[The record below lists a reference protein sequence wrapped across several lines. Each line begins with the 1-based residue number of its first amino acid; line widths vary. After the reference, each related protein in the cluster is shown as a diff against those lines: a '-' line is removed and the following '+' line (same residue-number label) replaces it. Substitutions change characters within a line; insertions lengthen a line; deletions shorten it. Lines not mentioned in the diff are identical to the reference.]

1 MNKILSNKMKN
12 IRGNKGFTL
21 VELIV
26 VLVLLSILLGTTLYA
41 GLGWQDWAQFKHEE
55 ACAEEIFYAAQ
66 NQLTELDSS
75 NALYRKV
82 ARPMMNSDTEGDY
95 IAGYVVNN
103 IDQIVYDRDANGDVK
118 YNSKTIWINSNK
130 DKDPGKLV
138 RLRANANEY
147 DTYVNNPSACGE
159 EAKLLFDI
167 ISPYISD
174 KSVLNGAI
182 ILEFSPD
189 AGQVFSVCY
198 SDKASSLTYGAEG
211 SGTISVMNRILQI
224 REDKML
230 GYFSVD
236 TLSKKIRGRGTI
248 DTNLRLKIDN
258 GEVYSLVVEDD
269 DAELE
274 ADDLLEFTLYDGEN
288 SGIVDLMKF
297 SVSNKDITTYTS
309 FKEGLE
315 AAQSNPVD
323 VQVVYNENYKGN
335 YDKIE
340 SFSVPIFRVGTLG
353 TKNQVYVI
361 LDAAD
366 VQAQSLAFSQSVY
379 FKGKDPYYNEE
390 TEEAFKNTY
399 SFYRFGLSKD
409 INYIY
414 ADVTVLKN
422 GGNATSNVV
431 NSYSDDPTAY
441 HIQQSTTPRGECVAF
456 ASHEL
461 TDGNNV
467 YEIENMRHFYNIR
480 YESDYKIDESKKDTF
495 KLIADISWAD
505 FIGGNKDGIN
515 YFLNSYVDDNTIK
528 NGINYNGN
536 VDCVSGDTTADY
548 PFPGFR
554 KLDKNDKF
562 TQDVASGGQGESF
575 TISDLNIT
583 IAGNIVY
590 GVYGQDIKASCKLGD
605 FSKTQGYEDNYSDQD
620 SKGMKAARAGKMP
633 LGLFAENQ
641 GVIENITL
649 NRHKVIGVMN
659 ATQGSTSRLLYT
671 CMVGGFAGNNL
682 GHVSNLTL
690 LDHTTN
696 VATSDKKAGV
706 TKVNGRTDVGGIIG
720 RQSYIVKDAFDS
732 TDVTLSGLKN
742 YGTVSGLENIG
753 GIVGRA
759 YTRFVTDK
767 DDVPERFTEIY
778 KNAKYNGSTITSYR
792 EILRR
797 YYAYH
802 DGYEI
807 TDTYKSITGADVS
820 RNNIITI
827 EDCHNRGK
835 VSGDSLFYPYI
846 DDATQLRTK
855 NLGSNAENAFG
866 TETIKA
872 CSFIGGIAGTTMD
885 GIIYDT
891 DYLKVE
897 GDKTVYEAI
906 CEPFLNGGT
915 AFVKIKNCDSY
926 IGYDINPN
934 NITNASIYPSIKY
947 DNYVGGLVGY
957 SKMTAIENCNT
968 KQDNYINKSD
978 GVYQSYVLGN
988 RFVGG
993 LIGCDDL
1000 TRFDAQSSSPN
1011 PDGYNNRVYAAT
1023 NYNNVIGRVFVGG
1036 VSGAMGIGA
1045 RDINGSPNALFYR
1058 NPATSYMLYASR
1070 VTGEVVD
1077 SVNDNINDASR
1088 KKPVGARNLLNTGMV
1103 LCLKNLDTSNPF
1115 KEYGDGNLGNGIN
1128 SQNRAGYCGGI
1139 VGLACHRFSEVDNI
1153 QSEETKSY
1161 AFKMINR
1168 NQSLDLNTI
1177 NEQEMADTIVDKL
1190 DNSPFG
1196 GIHVGGIAG
1205 FIIKSNKVNYSYN
1218 TASYVDAAIIGQ
1230 NFVGGI
1236 FGDTN
1241 YDNWPK
1247 AFNCYPAK
1255 KSQSSSGMVVIG
1267 DDCVGGLFGGLPH
1280 DMILTDESNITAP
1293 YTVIGRYAVGGYT
1306 GIHLFNGGNTHG
1318 RIDASLAIDGS
1329 SKVKVYGKCFVGGI
1343 LGYSS
1348 SEQIGIP
1355 PTSKTISFDKVSV
1368 IGDYFVGGLAGGLAD
1383 NSDKYNILDFVPSVN
1398 VGDNVSVQA
1407 NAFGGGV
1414 AGLYYVIPRVDKTSY
1429 SEFINNG
1436 STIYRI
1442 ANEKCVYSGDDRNIQ
1457 TFDNIVNADNRGDA
1471 IFNKDNSRVVST
1483 DFGGYTN
1490 KVDVTSRIFAG
1501 GLFGYVPNCIGDQ
1514 KINIKGFVN
1523 GGKIVASS
1531 YLKGSGSGAGAVAVA
1546 EASDKSANYSYLGGV
1561 IGRVPRGMM
1570 LINCTN
1576 TKNGK
1581 EYTSQG
1587 TYIGGLTEVNAGVI
1601 SGDISKDTSGV
1612 ITVNSYLINNTSY
1625 TYDKNV
1631 GAIAGVNGT
1640 LATGCDGVIQF
1651 CQNRGDIIS
1660 TAGEASGI
1668 VASQARASVVTN
1680 SINLGAITGT
1690 SKAAGIV
1697 ASPSGTDIVELC
1709 RNYGPLEGTT
1719 KNGIAGGTVGTLNKN
1734 LEASGLSEEN
1744 GGKPIANM
1752 DNTSQVRNFYIYGDD
1767 SVTPVSSSNYFYNID
1782 FETMNLINSTYFNQF
1797 DGDWYGQKTAVS
1809 QACNNPSTTDYTDY
1823 SWLRKKAYYGAY
1835 QADINSV
1842 YNYSR
1847 LVYSAFRKVN
1857 EGTLAEPSSDAE
1869 KTALRIAY
1877 MNFYKNVVESGE
1889 IPGMSTVYTDNPI
1902 VPYLG
1907 SYSYTPPYNESGNYK
1922 DIDYSFYLTKPD
1934 NGWNK
1939 YPSMYSWGGVG
1950 ARDLINSILAN
1961 NGTEENRAK
1970 YPLLFQVYEDPVT
1983 GFNKNANDFHEYMK
1997 KLYSAYM
2004 FSYGTYSNDNFDHF
2018 YAFFVDIVNTGQL
2031 PVVEY
2036 GEEISGDT
2044 NTGTDQSSYG
2054 TEDRWPKQL
2063 RMSLNGDTYSLV
2075 FFLGGTKYDTP
2086 INGLSNDPISFPDDI
2101 FNRMETYTG
2110 NDKNGTG
2117 TNIDVNSLDSKFVN
2131 MVNNEQARPNG
2142 YPNSYFV
2149 TE

>member
-1 MNKILSNKMKN
+1 MRKRTIDNYIKKMHRN
-12 IRGNKGFTL
+12 NSGFTL
-21 VELIV
+21 IELIV
-26 VLVLLSILLGTTLYA
+26 VLILMGILLGTTLYA

-103 IDQIVYDRDANGDVK
+103 IDQIVYDRNANGDVK

-147 DTYVNNPSACGE
+147 DTYVNNPSTCGE

-211 SGTISVMNRILQI
+211 SGAISVMNRILQI

-288 SGIVDLMKF
+288 SGKVDLMKF

-309 FKEGLE
+309 FKEGLKE
-315 AAQSNPVD
+315 AQSNPID

-536 VDCVSGDTTADY
+536 IDCVSGTTTVDY

-562 TQDVASGGQGESF
+562 TQDVANGGQGESF
-575 TISDLNIT
+575 AISDLNIT

-590 GVYGQDIKASCKLGD
+590 GVYGQDIKESCKLGD

-659 ATQGSTSRLLYT
+659 ATQGGTSRLLYT

-846 DDATQLRTK
+846 DNATQLRTK

-1115 KEYGDGNLGNGIN
+1115 KEYGDGKLENGIN

-1139 VGLACHRFSEVDNI
+1139 VGIACHRFSDVDNI

-1236 FGDTN
+1236 LGDTS
-1241 YDNWPK
+1241 DSNWPK
-1247 AFNCYPAK
+1247 ALNCYPVK
-1255 KSQSSSGMVVIG
+1255 KSSSSSGMMVIG
-1267 DDCVGGLFGGLPH
+1267 DDCVGGLFGRLPH
-1280 DMILTDESNITAP
+1280 DMILSNESTISSS
-1293 YTVIGRYAVGGYT
+1293 YTVIGRYAVGGFV
-1306 GIHLFNGGNTHG
+1306 GMHEFKGGNTQG
-1318 RIDASLAIDGS
+1318 RIDASLVPSDNS
-1329 SKVKVYGKCFVGGI
+1329 SVKVYGKCFVGGI

-1355 PTSKTISFDKVSV
+1355 PTTNKTGINFNKVRV
-1368 IGDYFVGGLAGGLAD
+1368 VGDYFVGGLAGGLAD
-1383 NSDKYNILDFVPSVN
+1383 NSDGYNILDFVKRVN
-1398 VGDNVSVQA
+1398 VGDDVSVQA

-1414 AGLYYVIPRVDKTSY
+1414 SGLYYVIPRVDDSSY
-1429 SEFINNG
+1429 KEFINNG
-1436 STIYRI
+1436 SQIYSI
-1442 ANEKCVYSGDDRNIQ
+1442 AEDKCVYTGSTKVIE

-1471 IFNKDNSRVVST
+1471 IFNKDTARVVST
-1483 DFGGYTN
+1483 DFGNYTN
-1490 KVDVTSRIFAG
+1490 NVDVTSRIFAG
-1501 GLFGYVPNCIGDQ
+1501 GLFGYVPNCKGDQ

-1523 GGKIVASS
+1523 GGSIETTS
-1531 YLKGSGSGAGAVAVA
+1531 YVPGTRIN
-1546 EASDKSANYSYLGGV
+1546 EASDTAANYSYLGGV

-1576 TKNGK
+1576 TKNGD
-1581 EYTSQG
+1581 EYKSEG

-1601 SGDISKDTSGV
+1601 SGDISKDSAGV
-1612 ITVNSYLINNTSY
+1612 ITVNSYLVNNTDY
-1625 TYDKNV
+1625 TYDKNI
-1631 GAIAGVNGT
+1631 GAFAGVNGT
-1640 LATGCDGVIQF
+1640 LATGCEGVIQF
-1651 CQNRGDIIS
+1651 AQNRGNIES
-1660 TAGEASGI
+1660 TTGEASGI
-1668 VASQARASVVTN
+1668 VASQVGASVVTN
-1680 SINLGAITGT
+1680 SINLGSITGT
-1690 SKAAGIV
+1690 SKASGIV
-1697 ASPSGTDIVELC
+1697 ASPSGTDTIELC
-1709 RNYGPLEGTT
+1709 RNYG
-1719 KNGIAGGTVGTLNKN
+1719 KINASSKYGIAGGVVGILTNN
-1734 LEASGLSEEN
+1734 LEASGLNESNN
-1744 GGKPIANM
+1744 GTPIASK
-1752 DNTSQVRNFYIYGDD
+1752 DNTNFRMNFYIYGDENGLSD
-1767 SVTPVSSSNYFYNID
+1767 TPGEWYQINYLEYYLKKNASNHYYYDTYGENYKQDMKNAHTANSSGMYSEFQNTYLWTKDIVLAHFNNDEEKYHEYSALVFSAYMTIRNKQGRGTSVRDYLDFYHSIVTNNTIPND
-1782 FETMNLINSTYFNQF
+1782 LYSPSYYNTESIWITECNRSGLFETSFN
-1797 DGDWYGQKTAVS
+1797 DSISDDYKTAVIPDEKF
-1809 QACNNPSTTDYTDY
+1809 NNTNSWVRENGNDTYYKLY
-1823 SWLRKKAYYGAY
+1823 SVSSYSPIDIMNNIVYGNDSAKCALYPAIPDAYITIFNGNKAEYDKYLSKLFAYYELQHGGDLFNDWWSGRWSEFA
-1835 QADINSV
+1835 S
-1842 YNYSR
+1842 
-1847 LVYSAFRKVN
+1847 LVN
-1857 EGTLAEPSSDAE
+1857 ERLSQDCTRTIVYPDG
-1869 KTALRIAY
+1869 
-1877 MNFYKNVVESGE
+1877 VELIQGE
-1889 IPGMSTVYTDNPI
+1889 
-1902 VPYLG
+1902 
-1907 SYSYTPPYNESGNYK
+1907 SYSPHWPLQL
-1922 DIDYSFYLTKPD
+1922 YSIANDD
-1934 NGWNK
+1934 NGWDLK
-1939 YPSMYSWGGVG
+1939 Y
-1950 ARDLINSILAN
+1950 RDS
-1961 NGTEENRAK
+1961 T
-1970 YPLLFQVYEDPVT
+1970 
-1983 GFNKNANDFHEYMK
+1983 
-1997 KLYSAYM
+1997 
-2004 FSYGTYSNDNFDHF
+2004 
-2018 YAFFVDIVNTGQL
+2018 
-2031 PVVEY
+2031 
-2036 GEEISGDT
+2036 
-2044 NTGTDQSSYG
+2044 
-2054 TEDRWPKQL
+2054 
-2063 RMSLNGDTYSLV
+2063 
-2075 FFLGGTKYDTP
+2075 GGTIPTSITELDKNP
-2086 INGLSNDPISFPDDI
+2086 IGFPDELQMRI
-2101 FNRMETYTG
+2101 QTYIG
-2110 NDKNGTG
+2110 SG
-2117 TNIDVNSLDSKFVN
+2117 LDDKFVN
-2131 MVNNEQARPNG
+2131 MVK
-2142 YPNSYFV
+2142 NSSATNYIP
-2149 TE
+2149 E

>member
-1 MNKILSNKMKN
+1 MRKRTIDNYIKKIHRDNS
-12 IRGNKGFTL
+12 GFTL
-21 VELIV
+21 IELIV
-26 VLVLLSILLGTTLYA
+26 VLILMGILLGTTLYA

-198 SDKASSLTYGAEG
+198 SDKASSLTYGTEG
-211 SGTISVMNRILQI
+211 SGAISVMNRILQI

-274 ADDLLEFTLYDGEN
+274 ANDLLEFTLYDGEN
-288 SGIVDLMKF
+288 SGKVDLMKF

-309 FKEGLE
+309 FKEGLKE
-315 AAQSNPVD
+315 AQSNPVD

-379 FKGKDPYYNEE
+379 FKDKDPYYNEE

-441 HIQQSTTPRGECVAF
+441 HIQQSTPRGECVAF

-495 KLIADISWAD
+495 KLIADISWTD

-536 VDCVSGDTTADY
+536 IDCVSGTTTADY

-562 TQDVASGGQGESF
+562 TQDVANGGQGESF
-575 TISDLNIT
+575 AISDLNIT

-590 GVYGQDIKASCKLGD
+590 GVYGQDIKSSCKLGD

-720 RQSYIVKDAFDS
+720 RQSYIVKGVFDS
-732 TDVTLSGLKN
+732 TDVTISGLKN
-742 YGTVSGLENIG
+742 YGTVSGLEHVG

-767 DDVPERFTEIY
+767 TEGEERFANIY
-778 KNAKYNGSTITSYR
+778 ENAKYNGGAISSYDQ
-792 EILRR
+792 ILSR

-802 DGYEI
+802 DGYNI
-807 TDTYKSITGADVS
+807 TDSYKSMTDTDVS
-820 RNNIITI
+820 RNGVITI
-827 EDCHNRGK
+827 SDCHNRGK
-835 VSGDSLFYPYI
+835 VSGDSLFYSYI
-846 DDATQLRTK
+846 DSATMTRIK
-855 NLGSNAENAFG
+855 NMESDSESSFENA
-866 TETIKA
+866 TIKSCA
-872 CSFIGGIAGTTMD
+872 CIGGIAGTTMD
-885 GIIYDT
+885 GIINDCDKLT
-891 DYLKVE
+891 VN
-897 GDKTVYEAI
+897 GKTVYESI
-906 CEPFLNGGT
+906 CEPFANGGK
-915 AFVKIKNCDSY
+915 AYVIIKNCDSY
-926 IGYDINPN
+926 VEYDINPSD
-934 NITNASIYPSIKY
+934 ILDASKYPSIKY

-968 KQDNYINKSD
+968 KQDAYIKQTNN
-978 GVYQSYVLGN
+978 VYQSYVLGN

-993 LIGCDDL
+993 LVGCSDL
-1000 TRFDAQSSSPN
+1000 TRFDTGSATAN
-1011 PDGYNNRVYAAT
+1011 PDGYNNRIYAAT

-1036 VSGAMGIGA
+1036 IAGGMGIGSYNINELPNELVYRSPSVNYA
-1045 RDINGSPNALFYR
+1045 R
-1058 NPATSYMLYASR
+1058 YAS
-1070 VTGEVVD
+1070 VVDGEVLDGTSDTVSAD
-1077 SVNDNINDASR
+1077 SRSKSAISRNI
-1088 KKPVGARNLLNTGMV
+1088 LNTGAV
-1103 LCLKNLDTSNPF
+1103 LCLKTEDDNNRF
-1115 KEYGDGNLGNGIN
+1115 KEYGDGTLGVGIQ
-1128 SQNRAGYCGGI
+1128 SQNHAGYCGGI
-1139 VGLACHRFSEVDNI
+1139 TGLACTRFNDADNI
-1153 QSEETKSY
+1153 QSEATKAY
-1161 AFKMINR
+1161 IFKILN
-1168 NQSLDLNTI
+1168 NDDNTQLNINTI
-1177 NEQEMADTIVDKL
+1177 AEQEVADTVISKL
-1190 DNSPFG
+1190 DGSNFG
-1196 GIHVGGIAG
+1196 GAHVGGIAG
-1205 FIIKSNKVNYSYN
+1205 YINGSNKVNYSNN
-1218 TASYVDAAIIGQ
+1218 TASYVDAVVCGQ
-1230 NFVGGI
+1230 HFVGGI
-1236 FGDTN
+1236 FGNLDEAS
-1241 YDNWPK
+1241 WPK
-1247 AFNCYPAK
+1247 AFSCYPTK
-1255 KSQSSSGMVVIG
+1255 KSSSSSGMTVIG
-1267 DDCVGGLFGGLPH
+1267 DDCVGGLFGRLPQN
-1280 DMILTDESNITAP
+1280 MLLSDETNITSP
-1293 YTVIGRYAVGGYT
+1293 YTVIGRYAVGGLVGLHASENKAVYAQ
-1306 GIHLFNGGNTHG
+1306 G
-1318 RIDASLAIDGS
+1318 RIDANLVPS
-1329 SKVKVYGKCFVGGI
+1329 STVKVYGKCFVGGM

-1348 SEQIGIP
+1348 SDQIGIP
-1355 PTSKTISFDKVSV
+1355 PATKNIDFNNVSV

-1414 AGLYYVIPRVDKTSY
+1414 AGLYYVIPRVNNTSY

-1442 ANEKCVYSGDDRNIQ
+1442 ANEKCVYSGDDKNIQ

-1471 IFNKDNSRVVST
+1471 IFNKDDSRVVST

-1523 GGKIVASS
+1523 GDKIKASS
-1531 YLKGSGSGAGAVAVA
+1531 YLQGSVA
-1546 EASDKSANYSYLGGV
+1546 EASDTTAKYSYLGGV

-1576 TKNGK
+1576 TKNGE

-1601 SGDISKDTSGV
+1601 SGDISKDNSGV

-1709 RNYGPLEGTT
+1709 RNYGPLEGAT

-1734 LEASGLSEEN
+1734 LEASGLSEAD
-1744 GGKPIANM
+1744 GGNPVANM
-1752 DNTSQVRNFYIYGDD
+1752 EKSSQTRNFYISGDD
-1767 SVTPVSSSNYFYNID
+1767 SYTPSQDESYKFYNID
-1782 FETMNLINSTYFNQF
+1782 FIGMGYNNTVGVNYNTYY
-1797 DGDWYGQKTAVS
+1797 DMYDWYIKQTVES
-1809 QACNNPSTTDYTDY
+1809 ACTEGHSNNPNYT
-1823 SWLRKKAYYGAY
+1823 
-1835 QADINSV
+1835 
-1842 YNYSR
+1842 NYSFVR
-1847 LVYSAFRKVN
+1847 LKVYYPLFSGN
-1857 EGTLAEPSSDAE
+1857 IN
-1869 KTALRIAY
+1869 TALNKTNDLSRYVYIAY
-1877 MNFYKNVVESGE
+1877 RVIKGNASQTSLEDFMSFYETVITTGKLPGVDDSNMKYTNTPFISLDPPEEYTPKPNPGGKWYTIDFSYFMDKPDNVGNDNKYYKEYEGGTGPGNAVNSILGDKYWYGGDTYVEQYAAFYTIYE
-1889 IPGMSTVYTDNPI
+1889 HFAEVNNSTVYNTNYKDTQD
-1902 VPYLG
+1902 YLSKVYAVYRFLYGDYNHSEDFDDFYNFVVQVLEQNNLPDTQAGGDSSGDYSGSGGG
-1907 SYSYTPPYNESGNYK
+1907 SYSLE
-1922 DIDYSFYLTKPD
+1922 
-1934 NGWNK
+1934 
-1939 YPSMYSWGGVG
+1939 
-1950 ARDLINSILAN
+1950 NS
-1961 NGTEENRAK
+1961 
-1970 YPLLFQVYEDPVT
+1970 
-1983 GFNKNANDFHEYMK
+1983 
-1997 KLYSAYM
+1997 
-2004 FSYGTYSNDNFDHF
+2004 
-2018 YAFFVDIVNTGQL
+2018 
-2031 PVVEY
+2031 
-2036 GEEISGDT
+2036 
-2044 NTGTDQSSYG
+2044 
-2054 TEDRWPKQL
+2054 WPKQL
-2063 RMSLNGDTYSLV
+2063 RVSTTGQTFKIVYYNGGFHDTNIVGLTKNPNEENEKNSPV
-2075 FFLGGTKYDTP
+2075 KRITTFLGG
-2086 INGLSNDPISFPDDI
+2086 S
-2101 FNRMETYTG
+2101 
-2110 NDKNGTG
+2110 DKPAT
-2117 TNIDVNSLDSKFVN
+2117 NSLDSLFVD
-2131 MVNNEQARPNG
+2131 MVNNEQE
-2142 YPNSYFV
+2142 YPNSAFV
-2149 TE
+2149 PN